1 MTTNPT
7 PPLSDKWQ
15 ARAALN
21 RLEAV
26 RRAGKVSWQSSVVT
40 REPHTKQREFIEST
54 AKRKVIRAGRRG
66 GKTVGIAIY
75 AVRQFL
81 KGRRVLYATPT
92 QEQVDAFWYE
102 VKQAL
107 ASAIDSGVLYK
118 NETLHLIE
126 VQGTKNRIRA
136 KTAWN
141 ADTLRGDYADDLILD
156 EYQLMSEDA
165 WSRVGQPMLL
175 QSNGDAAFIYTPPS
189 LASRSATK
197 AKDPRHASKL
207 YKMAEAD
214 ESGTWGTFHFTSYDN
229 PHNDPEG
236 LEHMKAGMTHL
247 AFEQEIM
254 AEDSDDVAGA
264 LWKHETIEL
273 SRVNKYPELVRIAI
287 GVDPTGGVAEAGIIA
302 AGRGVDGHG
311 YLLGDYS
318 LAGTPKEWSNAVVSA
333 YHIHRADRI
342 VAEKNFGGAMV
353 ESTIRGAD
361 KDVSYKDV
369 NSSRGK
375 ALRAEPIAAFY
386 ERGMI
391 HHVGK
396 FDALEDEYCSWI
408 PNMNMLSPNRLDA
421 AVFALTELMLEDK
434 EPPPLTYDDS
444 IDLNEL
450 WRG

>member
-1 MTTNPT
+1 MTNAHIPDY
-7 PPLSDKWQ
+7 LVNAAREHRYQRAKAAAQ
-15 ARAALN
+15 A
-21 RLEAV
+21 
-26 RRAGKVSWQSSVVT
+26 SWQSLVHT
-40 REPHTKQREFIEST
+40 REPHAKQTEFIDST
-54 AKRKVIRAGRRG
+54 AKRRVIRAGRRS

-102 VKQAL
+102 VKHAL
-107 ASAIDSGVLYK
+107 ERAIDSGALYK

-165 WSRVGQPMLL
+165 WARVGQPMLL

-189 LASRSATK
+189 IHSRSATK

-207 YKMAEAD
+207 FKMAAAD
-214 ESGTWGTFHFTSYDN
+214 ESGIWETFHFTSYDN
-229 PHNDPEG
+229 PFNERDG
-236 LEHMKAGMTHL
+236 LALMAEGMTRL

-254 AEDSDDVAGA
+254 AEDTDDVAGA

-273 SRVNKYPELVRIAI
+273 SRVNKYPELVRIVI

-302 AGRGVDGHG
+302 AGLGVNGHG

-333 YHIHRADRI
+333 YHIHKADRI

-375 ALRAEPIAAFY
+375 ALRAEPIAALY

-421 AVFALTELMLEDK
+421 AVFALTELMIIDD
-434 EPPPLTYDDS
+434 EPAPLTYTYSDQIPDD
-444 IDLNEL
+444 
-450 WRG
+450 WRRG